1 MNTICKTPSRDR
13 LGFEIATN
21 GIPEITNAPRS
32 VFETSGI
39 SWLEP
44 VQIAATTIAGAAT
57 KPATITKVLEILDC
71 LTEDDYLG
79 YLRRYYREGLR
90 KFECDW
96 NYADLMTFLYASAK
110 LIAPRN
116 YLEIGVR
123 RGRSLAVI
131 AATCPS
137 CEIYGFDMWMADY
150 AGMPNPGPDFVAE
163 ELREIGFGG
172 SLNLVSGDSHE
183 TVPSFFADRPEL
195 TFDLINVDGD
205 HSELGARADLE
216 VVLPRLRVGGAIIL
230 DDIVHPQ
237 HLYLEDVW
245 DEMIGRDPNF
255 SSTKYRELGYGV
267 ALAIRKR

>member
-13 LGFEIATN
+13 SGSEIFAD
-21 GIPEITNAPRS
+21 GMLITTAPHS

-39 SWLEP
+39 SWLES
-44 VQIAATTIAGAAT
+44 VQIAASTIAGAAT

-90 KFECDW
+90 KFESDW
-96 NYADLMTFLYASAK
+96 NYADLLTFLYASAK

-137 CEIYGFDMWMADY
+137 CDIYGFDMWMADY

-172 SLNLVSGDSHE
+172 SLNLISGDSHE
-183 TVPSFFADRPEL
+183 TVPGFFAERPEL

-216 VVLPRLRVGGAIIL
+216 TVLPRLRVGGAIIL

-237 HLYLEDVW
+237 HPYLEVVW
-245 DEMIGRDPNF
+245 DALIGSDPNF
-255 SSTKYRELGYGV
+255 SSMKYRELGYGV
-267 ALAIRKR
+267 ALAVRKR